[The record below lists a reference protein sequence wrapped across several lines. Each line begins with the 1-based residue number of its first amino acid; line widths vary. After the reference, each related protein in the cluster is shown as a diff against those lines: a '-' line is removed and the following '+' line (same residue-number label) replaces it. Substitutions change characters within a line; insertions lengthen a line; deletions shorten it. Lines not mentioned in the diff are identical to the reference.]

1 MKRIFLFVLSLVMC
15 TTAFAFTA
23 NAAEF
28 KFTDVPES
36 AWYYADVKSAV
47 EMGLINGKSTTEYKP
62 DDNLTYAEAIKL
74 AACMHQ
80 LYMDGMITLKNG
92 DPWYQ
97 TYVDYC
103 FDKNI
108 INTEYDYNA
117 KATRSGYMVIFAHA
131 LPDEALK
138 KTNSVPDDSIPD
150 VPSTRAY
157 APEVYKLYRAGI
169 LQGSDAAHSCKPFDN
184 IKRSEVAAIL
194 SRMMDESK
202 RVKFSIGEEELEEPE
217 VKEEEKE
224 EVEPLVIKT
233 QPKDVT
239 VEMSGTKA
247 TFTVEVEGGVGPYN
261 YQWYVVDGGT
271 LYEIRDEGEWI
282 KGASTNEFTFIPDEA
297 CNESIICIIS
307 DAEANIIETNVVAL
321 ICKDEAKEEATEG
334 ETTEGETAESDAL
347 AIKLQPMSQSVKAK
361 EATFF
366 GVEAKGGKTPYT
378 YQWQMLD
385 GEEWKN
391 ITTSAF
397 YQGVTT
403 NQLKAIYSRDCEE
416 TIRCVVTDANGD
428 TVTTNEAKFIVT
440 MEAPAL
446 AVRMQPEDA
455 SVNVGKS
462 VKLTVAAMG
471 GAGDYRYQWQYSNGA
486 TWSTFNEGLYG
497 ATGITAQTLTL
508 TPTEA
513 GTITVRCIIADKDGT
528 PVITDSAT
536 VTVAEVLKN
545 EDFAFTI
552 DGVYNVASRSIV
564 LTGSVTAGKV
574 NVGDT
579 VYLND
584 ASGKYV
590 ATTTVKA
597 MEISKNLVDES
608 KKGDKPGINVDLDV
622 DTYKSYDFDG
632 CVLSA
637 TKGSSSLGTRPST
650 SRPTGTTTS
659 AALAVKS
666 ASDDQKGSIGLFR
679 LAVEAVGGKA
689 PYTYQWQRLVTIT
702 IGAKQSQR
710 YVNLVDTDGKIQGAK
725 TANLTLSLTELDTY
739 KYKCVI
745 TDADGNSVITDAI
758 TITVNSESTGGRV
771 SIPSTGKNS

>member
-1 MKRIFLFVLSLVMC
+1 MKKMKSFILALTMCMAVL
-15 TTAFAFTA
+15 AFTA

-36 AWYYADVKSAV
+36 EWYFGDVKSAV
-47 EMGLINGKSTTEYKP
+47 EMGLINGKSTTDYKP
-62 DDNLTYAEAIKL
+62 NDNLTYAEAIKL

-80 LYMDGMITLKNG
+80 LYMNGMVTLKNG

-103 FDKNI
+103 FDNNI
-108 INTEYDYNA
+108 INTEYDYDA

-131 LPDEALK
+131 LPEEALAK
-138 KTNSVPDDSIPD
+138 INSVPNDSIPD
-150 VPSTRAY
+150 VPSSRAY

-169 LQGSDAAHSCKPFDN
+169 LQGSDAVHSCKPFDN
-184 IKRSEVAAIL
+184 ILRSEVAAIL
-194 SRMMDESK
+194 SRMMDTSK
-202 RVKFSIGEEELEEPE
+202 RVKFSMGEEESEEPE
-217 VKEEEKE
+217 VKEEEKVE
-224 EVEPLVIKT
+224 EEKEETEEPEETAPLTIKK

-239 VEMSGTKA
+239 LEKIGTKA
-247 TFTVEVEGGVGPYN
+247 TFTVEAEGGVAPYN
-261 YQWYVVDGGT
+261 YQWYVVDGDEM
-271 LYEIRDEGEWI
+271 YVIEDEGDWI
-282 KGASTNEFTFIPDEA
+282 TGAQTNKFSFIPDEA
-297 CNESIICIIS
+297 CEEDIVCIIE
-307 DAEANIIETNVVAL
+307 DADGNFVETNIVTL
-321 ICKDEAKEEATEG
+321 ICEDKEEEESKEEIPEETEQ
-334 ETTEGETAESDAL
+334 EDVKAL
-347 AIKLQPMSQSVKAK
+347 AIKLQPVSRSVKAK
-361 EATFF
+361 ETTFF
-366 GVEAKGGKTPYT
+366 GVEAEGGKTPYT
-378 YQWQMLD
+378 YQWQKLD

-416 TIRCVVTDANGD
+416 TLRCVVTDADGA
-428 TVTTNEAKFIVT
+428 TVTSEEAKFIVT

-513 GTITVRCIIADKDGT
+513 GTIKVRCIIADKDGT
-528 PVITDSAT
+528 PVTTDSAT
-536 VTVAEVLKN
+536 VTVVEVLKN

-552 DGVYNVASRSIV
+552 DGVYNIASRGIV
-564 LTGSVTAGKV
+564 LTGYVSAGKV

-579 VYLND
+579 IYLND
-584 ASGKYV
+584 ADGKYV

-597 MEISKNLVDES
+597 IELFKKLVDES

-622 DTYKSYDFDG
+622 ETYKAMNLSGY
-632 CVLSA
+632 VLSA

-650 SRPTGTTTS
+650 SRPTT
-659 AALAVKS
+659 
-666 ASDDQKGSIGLFR
+666 
-679 LAVEAVGGKA
+679 
-689 PYTYQWQRLVTIT
+689 
-702 IGAKQSQR
+702 
-710 YVNLVDTDGKIQGAK
+710 AK
-725 TANLTLSLTELDTY
+725 TEN
-739 KYKCVI
+739 
-745 TDADGNSVITDAI
+745 
-758 TITVNSESTGGRV
+758 
-771 SIPSTGKNS
+771 